1 MAYYHVTTLE
11 AWNLI
16 KQDNKLIP
24 KIGPRSRQANEQ
36 LPLIYA
42 FSSWDELSDSAW
54 VFEEFEDDAIL
65 VIIELKECDCFRK
78 SEGFECEVV
87 SSTPIDLSNV
97 LRVLDADT
105 ELELN

>member
-24 KIGPRSRQANEQ
+24 KIGPRSRQANETI
-36 LPLIYA
+36 PLIYA
-42 FSSWDELSDSAW
+42 FSSWDDLSDSAW
-54 VFEEFEDDAIL
+54 IFDEFEDDAIL
-65 VIIELKECDCFRK
+65 VILELKECDCFK
-78 SEGFECEVV
+78 KTDGFECEVT
-87 SSTPIDLSNV
+87 SAEPIDLINV

-105 ELELN
+105 EIALS